1 MENYKVPKKE
11 QNPLVLNTVAS
22 AAVFGLLRFAGLSGL
37 KVQDAENSP
46 YTINQGDSQDY
57 PLPKFVSKLNTIVYS
72 NLIFNKDKQ
81 LDNNGNIVFEWQDF
95 QIDDILISV
104 SQSKKIIT
112 TEIQGRDGTVKEY
125 IGMDDFQISLT
136 GRISGSYN
144 VYEKELV
151 STLKKILSSG
161 QPLAVT
167 SWYLQNLD
175 IVNVVIKDF
184 NFGQT
189 EGEYSTQYFTI
200 SAISDNVVEGLIINQ

>member
-1 MENYKVPKKE
+1 MSEPIINIDNVLL
-11 QNPLVLNTVAS
+11 QNTLKSN
-22 AAVFGLLRFAGLSGL
+22 AVNGLLNFAGLSGL
-37 KVQDAENSP
+37 RVQDAKKSP
-46 YTINQGDSQDY
+46 YTINQGISQDV
-57 PLPKFVSKLNTIVYS
+57 PSPKFISKLNTIVYS
-72 NLIFNKDKQ
+72 NLIFNKSYDK
-81 LDNNGNIVFEWQDF
+81 DGNLLWQDF

-151 STLKKILSSG
+151 AILKKILSSG

-200 SAISDNVVEGLIINQ
+200 SAISDNIVEGLIINQ

>member
-1 MENYKVPKKE
+1 MSEPIINTDNVLL
-11 QNPLVLNTVAS
+11 QNTLKSNSVN
-22 AAVFGLLRFAGLSGL
+22 GLLNFAGLSGL
-37 KVQDAENSP
+37 KVQDAKNSP
-46 YTINQGDSQDY
+46 YTINQSNSQDV
-57 PLPKFVSKLNTIVYS
+57 PNPKFVSKLNTIVYS
-72 NLIFNKDKQ
+72 NLILNKGKQ
-81 LDNNGNIVFEWQDF
+81 LDNNGNIIFEWDDF

-151 STLKKILSSG
+151 ATLKKILSAG

-175 IVNVVIKDF
+175 IVNLVIKDF
-184 NFGQT
+184 NFGQN

-200 SAISDNVVEGLIINQ
+200 SAISDNVIEGLIINQ